1 MKSMNRNLVALAVG
15 LAATGIALAGGKT
28 LFVNEGEVGQYW
40 TATSAPN
47 VAPYPTQIADRSRD
61 VCVSIGYQID
71 KQGKQGEYAVLRS
84 WSSDKPDEDAP
95 VDDAFVQIAAGLISQ
110 WKFAPSPQ
118 GPAKRAL
125 YTSSSIVFVGDK
137 KSDPAAVR
145 RRCRID
151 DLDDY
156 VARLQEKE
164 NRRGNLTKERMD
176 RSQREN
182 NLNERA
188 VQQQNT
194 RNGGGQ

>member
-1 MKSMNRNLVALAVG
+1 MKPLQLNLLALALGMAVSG
-15 LAATGIALAGGKT
+15 TALAGKT
-28 LFVNEGEVGQYW
+28 KFVNEGEVSQYW
-40 TATSAPN
+40 VASNAPN
-47 VAPYPTQIADRSRD
+47 VAPYPSQLADRSRD

-71 KQGKQGEYAVLRS
+71 KDGKQGEYALLRA
-84 WSSDKPDEDAP
+84 WSSDKPDEDSA

-118 GPAKRAL
+118 GSSKRAL

-137 KSDPAAVR
+137 KTDPDAIR

-151 DLDDY
+151 DLDEF

-176 RSQREN
+176 RAQREN

-188 VQQQNT
+188 VQQQNS
-194 RNGGGQ
+194 RNGGGR